1 MRVPVALSKVSVQFT
16 HKGTCVTGATRCRP
30 MCQEPGRKR
39 TSYLPAVGCVCASV
53 HLGAGLGEASV
64 AQYSCKQVWKGLYA
78 D

>member
-1 MRVPVALSKVSVQFT
+1 MALSKVSVQFT

-39 TSYLPAVGCVCASV
+39 TSYLPAVGRVCVCTSV
-53 HLGAGLGEASV
+53 YLGAGLGEASV
-64 AQYSCKQVWKGLYA
+64 AQHSHKQVWKGLYT